1 MTAKSV
7 TKVSIAP
14 LVLLLLAAA
23 CPGGLAQAAPLPAPP
38 VKEAQTDDLQLSIS
52 CPKASYSPEE
62 PVVLNV
68 RLLNKCP
75 TTLNFY
81 ESYYR
86 LRQVTF
92 DVKYAPFE
100 GKKTAYDVKEDVPS
114 RAYGDFLL
122 NGLKIKKNHYI
133 VSNHGW
139 GVSVPP
145 NTSATCR
152 YSLSQMF
159 DMSLQGVYTITM
171 KKGLPSRAGT
181 GDVTVVSNTIRVSLV
196 EPHQPEYPDR
206 YNVWVSPQP
215 LHPDKTLPTE
225 GQYQLKF

>member
-38 VKEAQTDDLQLSIS
+38 VKEAQADDLQLSIS
-52 CPKASYSPEE
+52 CQKASYSTEE
-62 PVVLNV
+62 PVILDV
-68 RLLNKCP
+68 RLLNKRP
-75 TTLNFY
+75 MALVFDEGGRPLSDITFEVRYVPIRGQYDAY
-81 ESYYR
+81 EIK
-86 LRQVTF
+86 Q
-92 DVKYAPFE
+92 
-100 GKKTAYDVKEDVPS
+100 DVPS

-122 NGLKIKKNHYI
+122 NGLKLKKNHYI

-152 YSLSQMF
+152 YSLSRMF

-171 KKGLPSRAGT
+171 KKGLPNRMGT
-181 GDVTVVSNTIRVSLV
+181 GNVTVVSNTLRVSIM
-196 EPHQPEYPDR
+196 EPHDPG
-206 YNVWVSPQP
+206 YNVWVSPPP
-215 LHPDKTLPTE
+215 LHPDETPRV